1 MNLKKL
7 LQNNNAGF
15 TLVELLVVI
24 SLLAISVGVTGDVV
38 ITLVRS
44 FNKSQVANELE
55 QQSNYLGLKLEKEL
69 RNAESITLPAKM
81 SAGANLSGTN
91 TVLGFRYKNPT
102 TQSIS
107 YVCYRVS
114 SGVVARSEDTTVG
127 ASSCSNSYVN
137 LTSND
142 AVGGVSVTCGT
153 TSGCFWNIPTGTS
166 VDVTKIDLVF
176 AQPTSGV
183 GPSVTGTVSLRNTIV
198 ARGSY

>member
-81 SAGANLSGTN
+81 SAASNLSGAN
-91 TVLGFRYKNPT
+91 TILGFRYKNPN

-127 ASSCSNSYVN
+127 ASSCSGSYVN

-166 VDVTKIDLVF
+166 VDVVKIDLVF
-176 AQPTSGV
+176 AQPASGV